1 MKEDFSKNEGVKT
14 NKPLQEITEQ
24 ELQNSIENMAKV
36 APDHEKRF
44 KVLEMQ
50 KEHSDQIKENEKLK
64 VEKDYWFLMG
74 QNKGMHRDTSL
85 QEQNAKFEANQG
97 LLRAKTKAKIKEFY
111 DENYSLSKTFKT
123 EAKEKPKVKIA
134 SLEKEAP
141 DKNKAVKETKPTP
154 EISEQELQNSI
165 NIMAKVAPDNKL
177 RFKVLEFQK
186 AHLIHKEA
194 REKLQGAKE
203 SWRAIAK
210 GKETPSNESL
220 TKSRAN
226 FENNQAL
233 LRTKT
238 KEMVKNFYDENYSLS
253 KTFNGENFG
262 KPKPKDIEV
271 EKE

>member
-74 QNKGMHRDTSL
+74 QNKGMHRNTSL

-97 LLRAKTKAKIKEFY
+97 LLRAKTKATIKDFY
-111 DENYSLSKTFKT
+111 HQNYSLSKTFKVKGM
-123 EAKEKPKVKIA
+123 EPPKERTV
-134 SLEKEAP
+134 LVEKKAP
-141 DKNKAVKETKPTP
+141 DKNKEMKVTKPTP

-165 NIMAKVAPDNKL
+165 ENMAKVAPDNHL
-177 RFKVLEFQK
+177 RYKVREFQK
-186 AHLIHKEA
+186 AHLMHKEA
-194 REKLQGAKE
+194 REKLLEAKE
-203 SWRAIAK
+203 NWRAVAK
-210 GKETPSNESL
+210 GKETPPNESL

-238 KEMVKNFYDENYSLS
+238 KEMVKNFYHQNYNLS
-253 KTFNGENFG
+253 KSFNATDKGN
-262 KPKPKDIEV
+262 PKEKNIEV